1 MITAEEIRSRIKSER
16 ESTDDSEEHKA
27 KEEFFK
33 FYELRESILKHIES
47 MIVNNYKN
55 ENYKY
60 NGIYIMEFDI
70 DPITHEVYSSL
81 GNAFFEFRKNVK
93 YLDDDTMA
101 DHICSWLDR
110 YGYRV
115 TFNME
120 PFNMSN
126 PNQKEFINIFR
137 INIGWR

>member
-16 ESTDDSEEHKA
+16 ESADDSEEHKA
-27 KEEFFK
+27 REEFFK

-60 NGIYIMEFDI
+60 NGIYVMEFDR
-70 DPITHEVYSSL
+70 DPTTNVIYSSL
-81 GNAFFEFRKNVK
+81 GNDFFEFRKTVK

-120 PFNMSN
+120 PSI
-126 PNQKEFINIFR
+126 INREEDMFR